1 MCSCWRRA
9 DDALHFTSLSFAE
22 LHATGRTAGSL
33 EVDSEGSA
41 AICVPD
47 SGSAAAVAAV
57 MTASAPAAPP
67 PPGAGGLSRPSIV
80 AVAVGG
86 AAAGAVLL
94 TAVLLAAA
102 YFALRAR
109 APGSAYS
116 KQALLSAHA
125 PSVRGPPCRPAPRT
139 SSGCSMACA
148 LHQPARQRL
157 MLQRQPSGCWKGQ
170 RNGSWGGA
178 VSSVPSAP
186 ACYRVPSLQASPGK
200 LTHGAGAGAPV

>member
-1 MCSCWRRA
+1 MHCASP
-9 DDALHFTSLSFAE
+9 SSPPAE
-22 LHATGRTAGSL
+22 LHATGRTVGSL

-41 AICVPD
+41 AMCVPD
-47 SGSAAAVAAV
+47 NGSAAAVAAV
-57 MTASAPAAPP
+57 LAASALAAPPP

-116 KQALLSAHA
+116 KQALLSVHA
-125 PSVRGPPCRPAPRT
+125 PSVRALPYRPP
-139 SSGCSMACA
+139 S
-148 LHQPARQRL
+148 
-157 MLQRQPSGCWKGQ
+157 
-170 RNGSWGGA
+170 
-178 VSSVPSAP
+178 
-186 ACYRVPSLQASPGK
+186 
-200 LTHGAGAGAPV
+200 